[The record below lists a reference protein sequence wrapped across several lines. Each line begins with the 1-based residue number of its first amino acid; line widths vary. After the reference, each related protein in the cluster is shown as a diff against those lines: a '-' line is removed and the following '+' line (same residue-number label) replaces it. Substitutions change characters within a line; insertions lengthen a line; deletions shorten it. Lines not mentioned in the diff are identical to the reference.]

1 MRDILFLSC
10 FLKKGYGVSVVLDIF
25 ARKMTASG
33 SHVAVA
39 TLDAD
44 DFYSGFP
51 IHKVDRTVDSVRE
64 VASQMVNPIIIAAT
78 TPFFEMLRE
87 LSQSYECWAW
97 EMGDPTPALF
107 PDDRQARED
116 IIANKKIIAYP
127 YAKGVF
133 TLSHFLKAEIGLKNG
148 VVIHLGADHVPDLGS
163 KNLDNIAVEKN
174 RPLKVGTL
182 VRFGKGE
189 AFYKGNHL
197 FTQLIHTMKTPE
209 DRNQFEYHAAGAG
222 KPEDVTGLEQQ
233 GIITHLNLSD
243 EDKANY
249 LRSLDVFISF
259 SMWEGFNLPLVEA
272 QALGTVGL
280 AFDAGA
286 HPEVTPFVC
295 RDLEEMKQLL
305 LAFSENR
312 SHLIDCSSLSYK
324 FVRQR
329 FCWTRA
335 VNQMTTCLA
344 M

>member
-25 ARKMTASG
+25 ARKMAARG
-33 SHVAVA
+33 VNVAVA
-39 TLDAD
+39 ALDVD

-51 IHKVDRTVDSVRE
+51 VHKVDRTADSVRK
-64 VASQMVNPIIIAAT
+64 VADRLVNPIVIAAT

-97 EMGDPTPALF
+97 EMGDPTPSLF
-107 PDDRQARED
+107 PDRQARED
-116 IIANKKIIAYP
+116 IIANKKIITYP
-127 YAKGVF
+127 YAKGIFV
-133 TLSHFLKAEIGLKNG
+133 LSHFLKMEIGLHNG
-148 VVIHLGADHVPDLGS
+148 IVIHLGADHVPDLGS
-163 KNLDNIAVEKN
+163 KSLNDISLEVN

-197 FTQLIHTMKTPE
+197 FSQLIQEMKSPE
-209 DRNQFEYHAAGAG
+209 SNLNFEYHAAGAG
-222 KPEDVTGLEQQ
+222 ALDDVADMEEQ
-233 GIITHLNLSD
+233 GVITHLNLSD
-243 EDKANY
+243 EDKATY

-259 SMWEGFNLPLVEA
+259 SLWEGFNLPVVEA

-295 RDLEEMKQLL
+295 RDLAEIKQLL
-305 LAFSENR
+305 MSFSNNR
-312 SHLIDCSSLSYK
+312 DYLLQCSSLSYR

-329 FCWTRA
+329 FNWTRA
-335 VNQMTTCLA
+335 ADQMLSCLEL
-344 M
+344 